1 MRLNLL
7 KIFFIIVTLLYQSTA
22 YSKSTDNNEFNH
34 KYLSNYLSALLS
46 YDKHNNELALEYFNS
61 SKNLLNKHDKFLKK
75 YVFSLVSDGQISK
88 AIKHIQYSK
97 NKNNSSFFEANLL
110 LVLDSFNKKN
120 FAKTSKLL
128 TNLKAFQQYDT
139 YEIIIYETLKSYNKL
154 FLDGI
159 IESPNQNFGKLSLIT
174 TAFQNCYLTSNKT
187 NSHFIN
193 LINSAEGDYSRY
205 LFFYLTKL
213 IENKDYDS
221 AIQIA
226 LTIDPLTGNLLI
238 AQTKKWI
245 DQSNFKKFKK
255 YFSCKQESDILAE
268 FFFLISNLYSSQGE
282 YEKSNFFLNIS
293 NYLNPKF
300 YFNLSLLAEDY
311 FVNSNFDLAK
321 KVLEKFD
328 EKDEIYNWYK
338 IKKKTQIIAKQQNE
352 NQSLKFVEKKF
363 LEFKNPSTRIIFDMA
378 NIYKN
383 YKKYEKAIEYYS
395 IVLSQIDENSEAYA
409 DILYRRGSSYERLG
423 QYQKSDSDLLLS
435 LEIIPKDPYVINYL
449 AYSWLER
456 NYKIKEAIQML
467 ERAYEQKK
475 NDPYIIDS
483 IGWGYH
489 LNGDYAK
496 AEKYLKQA
504 IQLMPND
511 PIVND
516 HYGDILWKLDRKLQ
530 ARYFWESVLNF
541 KTTEDDMK
549 KSILKKLLKGP
560 KET

>member
-22 YSKSTDNNEFNH
+22 YSKATDNNEFNH
-34 KYLSNYLSALLS
+34 KYLSSYLSALLS
-46 YDKHNNELALEYFNS
+46 YDNQNNDLALKYFNS
-61 SKNLLNKHDKFLKK
+61 SKNLLNEHDQFLKK
-75 YVFSLVSDGQISK
+75 YVFSLVADGQISK
-88 AIKHIQYSK
+88 AIKYIQYSK
-97 NKNNSSFFEANLL
+97 NKNNSNFFEVKLL
-110 LVLDSFNKKN
+110 LVLDSLNKKN
-120 FAKTSKLL
+120 FVKTSKLL
-128 TNLKAFQQYDT
+128 TNLKAFQQNDT
-139 YEIIIYETLKSYNKL
+139 YEFIIYETLKSYNKL

-159 IESPNQNFGKLSLIT
+159 IESPNQNFGKISLIT
-174 TAFQNCYLTSNKT
+174 TAFQNCYLNSNKT

-226 LTIDPLTGNLLI
+226 STIDPLTSDLLI

-255 YFSCKQESDILAE
+255 HFSCKQEADILAE

-300 YFNLSLLAEDY
+300 YFNLSLLAENY

-328 EKDEIYNWYK
+328 EEDEIYNWYK
-338 IKKKTQIIAKQQNE
+338 IKKKAQIIAKQKNK
-352 NQSLKFVEKKF
+352 NLSLKFVEKKL

-378 NIYKN
+378 NMYKN

-395 IVLSQIDENSEAYA
+395 IVLSQIEENSEAYA
-409 DILYRRGSSYERLG
+409 DILYRRGGSYERLG

-435 LEIIPKDPYVINYL
+435 LEIIPEDPYVINYL

-456 NYKIKEAIQML
+456 NYKIQEAIQML

-475 NDPYIIDS
+475 SDPYIIDS
-483 IGWGYH
+483 IGWGYY

-541 KTTEDDMK
+541 KTTEDDIK
-549 KSILKKLLKGP
+549 KNILKKLLKGP

>member
-22 YSKSTDNNEFNH
+22 YSKATDNNEFNH
-34 KYLSNYLSALLS
+34 KYLSSYLSALLS
-46 YDKHNNELALEYFNS
+46 YDNQNNDLALKYFNS
-61 SKNLLNKHDKFLKK
+61 SKNLLNEHDQFLKK
-75 YVFSLVSDGQISK
+75 YVFSLVADGQISK
-88 AIKHIQYSK
+88 AIKYIQYSK
-97 NKNNSSFFEANLL
+97 NKNNSNFFEVKLL
-110 LVLDSFNKKN
+110 LVLDSLNKKN
-120 FAKTSKLL
+120 FVKTSKLL
-128 TNLKAFQQYDT
+128 TNLKAFQQNDT
-139 YEIIIYETLKSYNKL
+139 YEFIIYETLKSYNKL

-159 IESPNQNFGKLSLIT
+159 IESPNQNLGKISLIT
-174 TAFQNCYLTSNKT
+174 TAFQNCYLNSNKT

-193 LINSAEGDYSRY
+193 LINSAEGNYSRY

-226 LTIDPLTGNLLI
+226 STIDPLTSDLLI
-238 AQTKKWI
+238 AQSKKWI

-255 YFSCKQESDILAE
+255 HFSCKQEADILAE

-282 YEKSNFFLNIS
+282 YKKSNFFLNIS

-300 YFNLSLLAEDY
+300 YFNLSLLAENY

-328 EKDEIYNWYK
+328 EEDEIYNWYK
-338 IKKKTQIIAKQQNE
+338 IKKKAQIIAKQKNK
-352 NQSLKFVEKKF
+352 NLSLKFVEKKL

-378 NIYKN
+378 NMYKN

-395 IVLSQIDENSEAYA
+395 IVLSQIEENSEAYA
-409 DILYRRGSSYERLG
+409 DILYRRGGSYERLG

-435 LEIIPKDPYVINYL
+435 LEIIPEDPYVINYL

-456 NYKIKEAIQML
+456 DYKIQEAIQML

-475 NDPYIIDS
+475 SDPYIIDS
-483 IGWGYH
+483 IGWGYY

-541 KTTEDDMK
+541 KTTEDDIK
-549 KSILKKLLKGP
+549 KNILKKLLKGP

>member
-22 YSKSTDNNEFNH
+22 YSKATDNNEFNH
-34 KYLSNYLSALLS
+34 KYLSSYLSALLS
-46 YDKHNNELALEYFNS
+46 YDNQNNDLALKYFNS
-61 SKNLLNKHDKFLKK
+61 SKNLLNEHDQFLKK
-75 YVFSLVSDGQISK
+75 YVFSLVADGQISK
-88 AIKHIQYSK
+88 AIKYIQYSK
-97 NKNNSSFFEANLL
+97 NKNNSNFFEVKLL
-110 LVLDSFNKKN
+110 LVLDSLNKKN
-120 FAKTSKLL
+120 FVKTSKLL
-128 TNLKAFQQYDT
+128 TNLKAFQQNDT
-139 YEIIIYETLKSYNKL
+139 YEFIIYETLKSYNKL

-159 IESPNQNFGKLSLIT
+159 IESPNQNLGKISLIT
-174 TAFQNCYLTSNKT
+174 TAFQNCYLNSNKT

-193 LINSAEGDYSRY
+193 LINSAEGNYSRY

-226 LTIDPLTGNLLI
+226 STIDPLTSDLLI

-255 YFSCKQESDILAE
+255 HFSCKQETDILAE

-282 YEKSNFFLNIS
+282 YKKSNFFLNIS

-300 YFNLSLLAEDY
+300 YFNLSLLAENY

-328 EKDEIYNWYK
+328 EEDEIYNWYK
-338 IKKKTQIIAKQQNE
+338 IKKKAQIIAKQKNK
-352 NQSLKFVEKKF
+352 NLSLKFVEKKL

-378 NIYKN
+378 NMYKN

-395 IVLSQIDENSEAYA
+395 IVLSQIEENSEAYA
-409 DILYRRGSSYERLG
+409 DILYRRGGSYERLG

-435 LEIIPKDPYVINYL
+435 LEIIPEDPYVINYL

-456 NYKIKEAIQML
+456 NYKIQEAIQML

-475 NDPYIIDS
+475 SDPYIIDS
-483 IGWGYH
+483 IGWGYY

-541 KTTEDDMK
+541 KTTEDDIK

>member
-22 YSKSTDNNEFNH
+22 SSKTTDNNEFNL
-34 KYLSNYLSALLS
+34 KYLSSYLSALLS
-46 YDKHNNELALEYFNS
+46 YDNQNNDLALKYFNS
-61 SKNLLNKHDKFLKK
+61 SKNLLNEHDQFLKK
-75 YVFSLVSDGQISK
+75 YVFSLVADGQISK
-88 AIKHIQYSK
+88 AIKYIQYSK
-97 NKNNSSFFEANLL
+97 NKNNSNFFEVKLL
-110 LVLDSFNKKN
+110 LVLDSLNKKN
-120 FAKTSKLL
+120 FVKTSKLL
-128 TNLKAFQQYDT
+128 TNLKAFQQNDT
-139 YEIIIYETLKSYNKL
+139 YEFIIYETLKSYNKL

-159 IESPNQNFGKLSLIT
+159 IESPNQNLGKISLIT
-174 TAFQNCYLTSNKT
+174 TAFQNCYLNSNKT

-193 LINSAEGDYSRY
+193 LINSAEGNYSRY

-226 LTIDPLTGNLLI
+226 STIDPLTSDLLI

-255 YFSCKQESDILAE
+255 HFSCKQEADILAE

-300 YFNLSLLAEDY
+300 YFNLSLLAENY

-328 EKDEIYNWYK
+328 EEDEIYNWYK
-338 IKKKTQIIAKQQNE
+338 IKKKAQIIAKQKNK
-352 NQSLKFVEKKF
+352 NLSLKFVEKKL

-378 NIYKN
+378 NMYKN

-395 IVLSQIDENSEAYA
+395 IVLSQIEENSEAYA
-409 DILYRRGSSYERLG
+409 DILYRRGGSYERLG

-435 LEIIPKDPYVINYL
+435 LEIIPEDPYVINYL

-456 NYKIKEAIQML
+456 DYKIQEAIQML

-475 NDPYIIDS
+475 SDPYIIDS
-483 IGWGYH
+483 IGWGYY

-549 KSILKKLLKGP
+549 KNILKKLLKGP

>member
-22 YSKSTDNNEFNH
+22 YSKATDNNEFNH
-34 KYLSNYLSALLS
+34 KYLSSYLSALLS
-46 YDKHNNELALEYFNS
+46 YDNQNNDLALKYFNS
-61 SKNLLNKHDKFLKK
+61 SKDLLNEHDQFLKK
-75 YVFSLVSDGQISK
+75 YVFSLVADGQISK
-88 AIKHIQYSK
+88 AIKYIQYSK
-97 NKNNSSFFEANLL
+97 NKNNSSFFEVNLL
-110 LVLDSFNKKN
+110 LVLDSLNKKN
-120 FAKTSKLL
+120 FVKTSKLL
-128 TNLKAFQQYDT
+128 TNLKAFQQNDT

-174 TAFQNCYLTSNKT
+174 TAFQNCYLNSNKT

-226 LTIDPLTGNLLI
+226 STIDPLTSDLLI

-255 YFSCKQESDILAE
+255 HFSCKQEADILAE

-300 YFNLSLLAEDY
+300 YFNLSLLAENY

-328 EKDEIYNWYK
+328 EEDEIYNWYK
-338 IKKKTQIIAKQQNE
+338 IKKKAQIIAKQKNK
-352 NQSLKFVEKKF
+352 NQSLKFVEKKL

-378 NIYKN
+378 NMYKN

-395 IVLSQIDENSEAYA
+395 IVLSQIEENSEAYA
-409 DILYRRGSSYERLG
+409 DILYRRGGSYERLG

-435 LEIIPKDPYVINYL
+435 LEIIPEDPYVINYL

-456 NYKIKEAIQML
+456 NYKIQEAIQML

-475 NDPYIIDS
+475 SDPYIIDS
-483 IGWGYH
+483 IGWGYY

-549 KSILKKLLKGP
+549 KNILKKLLKGP

>member
-22 YSKSTDNNEFNH
+22 YSKATDNNEFNH
-34 KYLSNYLSALLS
+34 KYLSSYLSALLS
-46 YDKHNNELALEYFNS
+46 YDNQNNDLALKYFNS
-61 SKNLLNKHDKFLKK
+61 SKNLLNEHDQFLKK
-75 YVFSLVSDGQISK
+75 YVFSLVADGQISK
-88 AIKHIQYSK
+88 AIKYIQYSK
-97 NKNNSSFFEANLL
+97 NKNNSNFFEVKLL
-110 LVLDSFNKKN
+110 LVLDSLNKKN
-120 FAKTSKLL
+120 FVKTSKLL
-128 TNLKAFQQYDT
+128 TNLKAFQQNDT
-139 YEIIIYETLKSYNKL
+139 YEFIIYETLKSYNKL

-159 IESPNQNFGKLSLIT
+159 IESPNQNFGKISLIT
-174 TAFQNCYLTSNKT
+174 TAFQNCYLNSNKT

-226 LTIDPLTGNLLI
+226 STIDPLTSDLLI

-255 YFSCKQESDILAE
+255 HFSCKQEADILAE

-300 YFNLSLLAEDY
+300 YFNLSLLAENY

-328 EKDEIYNWYK
+328 EEDEIYNWYK
-338 IKKKTQIIAKQQNE
+338 IKKKAQIIAKQKNK
-352 NQSLKFVEKKF
+352 NLSLKFVEKKL

-378 NIYKN
+378 NMYKN

-395 IVLSQIDENSEAYA
+395 IVLSQIEENSEAYA
-409 DILYRRGSSYERLG
+409 DILYRRGGSYERLG

-435 LEIIPKDPYVINYL
+435 LEIIPEDPYVINYL

-456 NYKIKEAIQML
+456 NYKIQEAIQML

-475 NDPYIIDS
+475 SDPYIIDS
-483 IGWGYH
+483 IGWGYY

-541 KTTEDDMK
+541 KTIEDDMK

>member
-22 YSKSTDNNEFNH
+22 YSKATDNNEFNH
-34 KYLSNYLSALLS
+34 KYLSSYLSALLS
-46 YDKHNNELALEYFNS
+46 YDNQNNDLALKYFNS
-61 SKNLLNKHDKFLKK
+61 SKDLLNEHDQFLKK
-75 YVFSLVSDGQISK
+75 YVFSLVADGQISK

-110 LVLDSFNKKN
+110 LVLDSLNKKN

-193 LINSAEGDYSRY
+193 LINSEEGDYSRY

-226 LTIDPLTGNLLI
+226 STIDPLTSDLLI

-245 DQSNFKKFKK
+245 NQSNFKKFKK

-352 NQSLKFVEKKF
+352 NQSLKFVEKKL

-409 DILYRRGSSYERLG
+409 DILYRRGGSYERLG

-435 LEIIPKDPYVINYL
+435 LEIIPEDPYVINYL

-456 NYKIKEAIQML
+456 NYKIQEAIQML

-483 IGWGYH
+483 IGWGYY

-541 KTTEDDMK
+541 KTAEDDIK
-549 KSILKKLLKGP
+549 KSIFKKLLKGP
-560 KET
+560 KGT

>member
-22 YSKSTDNNEFNH
+22 YSKATDNNEFNH
-34 KYLSNYLSALLS
+34 KYLSSYLSALLS
-46 YDKHNNELALEYFNS
+46 YDNQNNDLALKYFNS
-61 SKNLLNKHDKFLKK
+61 SKDLLNEHDQFLKK
-75 YVFSLVSDGQISK
+75 YVFSLVADGQISK
-88 AIKHIQYSK
+88 AIKYIQYSK
-97 NKNNSSFFEANLL
+97 NKNNSSFFEVNLL
-110 LVLDSFNKKN
+110 LVLDSLKKKN
-120 FAKTSKLL
+120 FVKTSKLL
-128 TNLKAFQQYDT
+128 TNLKAFQQNDT
-139 YEIIIYETLKSYNKL
+139 YEFIIYETLKSYNKL

-174 TAFQNCYLTSNKT
+174 TAFQNCYLNSNKT

-226 LTIDPLTGNLLI
+226 STIDPLTSDLLI

-255 YFSCKQESDILAE
+255 HFSCKQEADILAE

-321 KVLEKFD
+321 KALEKFD
-328 EKDEIYNWYK
+328 EEDEIYNWYK
-338 IKKKTQIIAKQQNE
+338 IKKKAQIIAKQQNE
-352 NQSLKFVEKKF
+352 NQSLKFVEKKL

-409 DILYRRGSSYERLG
+409 DILYRRGGSYERLG

-435 LEIIPKDPYVINYL
+435 LEIIPENPYVINYL

-456 NYKIKEAIQML
+456 NYKIQEAIQML

-483 IGWGYH
+483 IGWGYY

-541 KTTEDDMK
+541 KTTEDDIK
-549 KSILKKLLKGP
+549 KNILKKLLKGP

>member
-22 YSKSTDNNEFNH
+22 YSKATDNYEFNH
-34 KYLSNYLSALLS
+34 KYLSSYLSALLS
-46 YDKHNNELALEYFNS
+46 YDNQNNDLALKYFNS
-61 SKNLLNKHDKFLKK
+61 SKNLLNEHDQFLKK
-75 YVFSLVSDGQISK
+75 YVFSLVADGQISK
-88 AIKHIQYSK
+88 AIKYIQYSK
-97 NKNNSSFFEANLL
+97 NKNNSNFFEVKLL
-110 LVLDSFNKKN
+110 LVLDSLNKKN
-120 FAKTSKLL
+120 FVKTSKLL
-128 TNLKAFQQYDT
+128 TNLKAFQQNDT
-139 YEIIIYETLKSYNKL
+139 YEFIIYETLKSYNKL

-159 IESPNQNFGKLSLIT
+159 IESPNQNFGKISLIT
-174 TAFQNCYLTSNKT
+174 TAFQNCYLNLNKT

-226 LTIDPLTGNLLI
+226 STIDPLTSDLLI

-255 YFSCKQESDILAE
+255 HFSCKQEADILAE

-300 YFNLSLLAEDY
+300 YFNLSLLAENY

-328 EKDEIYNWYK
+328 EEDEIYNWYK
-338 IKKKTQIIAKQQNE
+338 IKKKAQIIAKQKNK
-352 NQSLKFVEKKF
+352 NQSLKFVEKKL

-378 NIYKN
+378 NMYKN

-395 IVLSQIDENSEAYA
+395 IVLSQIEENSEAYA
-409 DILYRRGSSYERLG
+409 DILYRRGGSYERLG

-435 LEIIPKDPYVINYL
+435 LEIIPEDPYVINYL

-456 NYKIKEAIQML
+456 NYKIQEAIQML

-475 NDPYIIDS
+475 SDPYIIDS
-483 IGWGYH
+483 IGWGYY

-549 KSILKKLLKGP
+549 KNILKKLLKGP

>member
-22 YSKSTDNNEFNH
+22 SSKTTDNNEFNL
-34 KYLSNYLSALLS
+34 KYLSSYLSALLS
-46 YDKHNNELALEYFNS
+46 YDNQNNDLALKYFNS
-61 SKNLLNKHDKFLKK
+61 SKNLLNEHDQFLKK
-75 YVFSLVSDGQISK
+75 YVFSLVADGQISK
-88 AIKHIQYSK
+88 AIKYIQYSK
-97 NKNNSSFFEANLL
+97 NKNNSNFFEVKLL
-110 LVLDSFNKKN
+110 LVLDSLNKKN
-120 FAKTSKLL
+120 FVKTSKLL
-128 TNLKAFQQYDT
+128 TNLKAFQQNDT
-139 YEIIIYETLKSYNKL
+139 YEFIIYETLKSYNKL

-159 IESPNQNFGKLSLIT
+159 IESPNQNLGKISLIT
-174 TAFQNCYLTSNKT
+174 TAFQNCYLNSNKT

-226 LTIDPLTGNLLI
+226 STIDPLTSDLLI

-255 YFSCKQESDILAE
+255 HFSCKQETDILAE

-282 YEKSNFFLNIS
+282 YKKSNFFLNIS

-300 YFNLSLLAEDY
+300 YFNLSLLAENY

-328 EKDEIYNWYK
+328 EEDEIYNWYK
-338 IKKKTQIIAKQQNE
+338 IKKKAQIIAKQKNK
-352 NQSLKFVEKKF
+352 NLSLKFVEKKL

-378 NIYKN
+378 NMYKN

-395 IVLSQIDENSEAYA
+395 IVLSQIEENSEAYA
-409 DILYRRGSSYERLG
+409 DILYRRGGSYERLG

-435 LEIIPKDPYVINYL
+435 LEIIPEDPYVINYL

-456 NYKIKEAIQML
+456 NYKIQEAIQML

-475 NDPYIIDS
+475 SDPYIIDS
-483 IGWGYH
+483 IGWGYY

-541 KTTEDDMK
+541 KTTEDDIK

>member
-22 YSKSTDNNEFNH
+22 YSKATDNYEFNH
-34 KYLSNYLSALLS
+34 KYLSSYLSALLS
-46 YDKHNNELALEYFNS
+46 YDNQNNDLALKYFNS
-61 SKNLLNKHDKFLKK
+61 SKNLLNEHDQFLKK
-75 YVFSLVSDGQISK
+75 YVFSLVADGQISK
-88 AIKHIQYSK
+88 AIKYIQYSK
-97 NKNNSSFFEANLL
+97 NKNNSSFFEVKLL
-110 LVLDSFNKKN
+110 LVLDSLNKKN
-120 FAKTSKLL
+120 FVKTSKLL
-128 TNLKAFQQYDT
+128 TNLKAFQQNDT
-139 YEIIIYETLKSYNKL
+139 YEFIIYETLKSYNKL

-159 IESPNQNFGKLSLIT
+159 IESPNQNFGKISLIT
-174 TAFQNCYLTSNKT
+174 TAFQNCYLNSNKT

-226 LTIDPLTGNLLI
+226 STIDPLTSDLLI

-255 YFSCKQESDILAE
+255 HFSCKQETDILAE

-282 YEKSNFFLNIS
+282 YKKSNFFLNIS

-300 YFNLSLLAEDY
+300 YFNLSLLAENY

-328 EKDEIYNWYK
+328 EEDEIYNWYK
-338 IKKKTQIIAKQQNE
+338 IKKKAQIIAKQKNK
-352 NQSLKFVEKKF
+352 NQSLKFVEKKL

-378 NIYKN
+378 NMYKN

-395 IVLSQIDENSEAYA
+395 IVLSQIEENSEAYA
-409 DILYRRGSSYERLG
+409 DILYRRGGSYERLG

-435 LEIIPKDPYVINYL
+435 LEIIPEDPYVINYL

-456 NYKIKEAIQML
+456 NYKIQEAIQML

-475 NDPYIIDS
+475 SDPYIIDS
-483 IGWGYH
+483 IGWGYY

-549 KSILKKLLKGP
+549 KNILKKLLKGP

>member
-22 YSKSTDNNEFNH
+22 YSKATDNNEFNH
-34 KYLSNYLSALLS
+34 KYLSSYLSALLS
-46 YDKHNNELALEYFNS
+46 YDNQNNDLALKYFNS
-61 SKNLLNKHDKFLKK
+61 SKNLLNEHDQFLKK
-75 YVFSLVSDGQISK
+75 YVFSLVADGQISK
-88 AIKHIQYSK
+88 AIKYIQYSK
-97 NKNNSSFFEANLL
+97 NKNNSNFFEVKLL
-110 LVLDSFNKKN
+110 LVLDSLNKKN
-120 FAKTSKLL
+120 FVKTSKLL
-128 TNLKAFQQYDT
+128 TNLKAFQQNDT
-139 YEIIIYETLKSYNKL
+139 YEFIIYETLKSYNKL

-159 IESPNQNFGKLSLIT
+159 IESPNQNLGKISLIT
-174 TAFQNCYLTSNKT
+174 TAFQNCYLNSNKT

-226 LTIDPLTGNLLI
+226 STIDPLTSDLLI

-255 YFSCKQESDILAE
+255 HFSCKQEADILAE

-282 YEKSNFFLNIS
+282 YKKSNFFLNIS

-300 YFNLSLLAEDY
+300 YFNLSLLAENY

-328 EKDEIYNWYK
+328 EEDEIYNWYK
-338 IKKKTQIIAKQQNE
+338 IKKKAQIIAKQKNK
-352 NQSLKFVEKKF
+352 NLSLKFVEKKL

-378 NIYKN
+378 NMYKN

-395 IVLSQIDENSEAYA
+395 IVLSQIEENSEAYA
-409 DILYRRGSSYERLG
+409 DILYRRGGSYERLG

-435 LEIIPKDPYVINYL
+435 LEIIPEDPYVINYL

-456 NYKIKEAIQML
+456 NYKIQEAIQML

-475 NDPYIIDS
+475 SDPYIIDS
-483 IGWGYH
+483 IGWGYY

-541 KTTEDDMK
+541 KTTEDDIK

>member
-22 YSKSTDNNEFNH
+22 YSKATDNYEFNH
-34 KYLSNYLSALLS
+34 KYLSSYLSALLS
-46 YDKHNNELALEYFNS
+46 YDNQNNDLALKYFNS
-61 SKNLLNKHDKFLKK
+61 SKNLLNEHDQFLKK
-75 YVFSLVSDGQISK
+75 YVFSLVADGQISK
-88 AIKHIQYSK
+88 AIKYIQYSK
-97 NKNNSSFFEANLL
+97 NKNNSNFFEVKLL
-110 LVLDSFNKKN
+110 LVLDSLNKKN
-120 FAKTSKLL
+120 FVKTSKLL
-128 TNLKAFQQYDT
+128 TNLKAFQQNDT
-139 YEIIIYETLKSYNKL
+139 YEFIIYETLKSYNKL

-159 IESPNQNFGKLSLIT
+159 IESPNQNLGKISLIT
-174 TAFQNCYLTSNKT
+174 TAFQNCYLNSNKT

-193 LINSAEGDYSRY
+193 LINSAEGNYSRY

-226 LTIDPLTGNLLI
+226 STIDPLTSDLLI

-255 YFSCKQESDILAE
+255 HFSCKQETDILAE

-282 YEKSNFFLNIS
+282 YKKSNFFLNIS

-300 YFNLSLLAEDY
+300 YFNLSLLAENY

-328 EKDEIYNWYK
+328 EEDEIYNWYK
-338 IKKKTQIIAKQQNE
+338 IKKKAQIIAKQKNK
-352 NQSLKFVEKKF
+352 NLSLKFVEKKL

-378 NIYKN
+378 NMYKN

-395 IVLSQIDENSEAYA
+395 IVLSQIEENSEAYA
-409 DILYRRGSSYERLG
+409 DILYRRGGSYERLG

-435 LEIIPKDPYVINYL
+435 LEIIPEDPYVINYL

-456 NYKIKEAIQML
+456 DYKIQEAIQML

-475 NDPYIIDS
+475 SDPYIIDS
-483 IGWGYH
+483 IGWGYY

-541 KTTEDDMK
+541 KTTEDDIK
-549 KSILKKLLKGP
+549 KNILKKLLKGP

>member
-22 YSKSTDNNEFNH
+22 YSKATDNYEFNH
-34 KYLSNYLSALLS
+34 KYLSSYLSALLS
-46 YDKHNNELALEYFNS
+46 YDNQNNDLALKYFNS
-61 SKNLLNKHDKFLKK
+61 SKNLLNEHDQFLKK
-75 YVFSLVSDGQISK
+75 YVFSLVADGQISK
-88 AIKHIQYSK
+88 AIKYIQYSK
-97 NKNNSSFFEANLL
+97 NKNNSSFFEVKLL
-110 LVLDSFNKKN
+110 LVLDSLNKKN
-120 FAKTSKLL
+120 FVKTSKLL
-128 TNLKAFQQYDT
+128 TNLKAFQQNDT
-139 YEIIIYETLKSYNKL
+139 YEFIIYETLKSYNKL

-159 IESPNQNFGKLSLIT
+159 IESPNQNFGKISLIT
-174 TAFQNCYLTSNKT
+174 TAFQNCYLNSNKT

-226 LTIDPLTGNLLI
+226 STIDPLTSDLLI

-255 YFSCKQESDILAE
+255 HFSCKQEADILAE

-300 YFNLSLLAEDY
+300 YFNLSLLAENY

-328 EKDEIYNWYK
+328 EEDEIYNWYK
-338 IKKKTQIIAKQQNE
+338 IKKKAQIIAKQKNK
-352 NQSLKFVEKKF
+352 NLSLKFVEKKL

-378 NIYKN
+378 NMYKN

-395 IVLSQIDENSEAYA
+395 IVLSQIEENSEAYA
-409 DILYRRGSSYERLG
+409 DILYRRGGSYERLG

-435 LEIIPKDPYVINYL
+435 LEIIPEDPYVINYL

-456 NYKIKEAIQML
+456 NYKIQEAIQML

-475 NDPYIIDS
+475 SDPYIIDS
-483 IGWGYH
+483 IGWGYY

-549 KSILKKLLKGP
+549 KNILKKLLKGP

>member
-22 YSKSTDNNEFNH
+22 YSKATDNYEFNH
-34 KYLSNYLSALLS
+34 KYLSSYLSALLS
-46 YDKHNNELALEYFNS
+46 YDNQNNDLALKYFNS
-61 SKNLLNKHDKFLKK
+61 SKNLLNEHDQFLKK
-75 YVFSLVSDGQISK
+75 YVFSLVADGQISK
-88 AIKHIQYSK
+88 AIKYIQYSK
-97 NKNNSSFFEANLL
+97 NKNNSNFFEVKLL
-110 LVLDSFNKKN
+110 LVLDSLNKKN
-120 FAKTSKLL
+120 FVKTSKLL
-128 TNLKAFQQYDT
+128 TNLKAFQQNDT
-139 YEIIIYETLKSYNKL
+139 YEFIIYETLKSYNKL

-159 IESPNQNFGKLSLIT
+159 IESPNQNFGKISLIT
-174 TAFQNCYLTSNKT
+174 TAFQNCYLNSNKT

-193 LINSAEGDYSRY
+193 LINSAEGNYSRY

-226 LTIDPLTGNLLI
+226 STIDPLTSDLLI

-255 YFSCKQESDILAE
+255 HFSCKQEADILAE

-282 YEKSNFFLNIS
+282 YKKSNFFLNIS

-300 YFNLSLLAEDY
+300 YFNLSLLAENY
-311 FVNSNFDLAK
+311 FVDSNFDLAK

-328 EKDEIYNWYK
+328 EEDEIYNWYK
-338 IKKKTQIIAKQQNE
+338 IKKKAQIIAKQKNE
-352 NQSLKFVEKKF
+352 NQSLKFVEKKL

-378 NIYKN
+378 NMYKN

-395 IVLSQIDENSEAYA
+395 IVLSQIEENSEAYA
-409 DILYRRGSSYERLG
+409 DILYRRGGSYERLG

-435 LEIIPKDPYVINYL
+435 LEIIPEDPYVINYL

-456 NYKIKEAIQML
+456 NYKIQEAIQML

-475 NDPYIIDS
+475 SDPYIIDS
-483 IGWGYH
+483 IGWGYY

-549 KSILKKLLKGP
+549 KNILKKLLKGP

>member
-22 YSKSTDNNEFNH
+22 YSKATDNNEFNH
-34 KYLSNYLSALLS
+34 KYLSSYLSALLS
-46 YDKHNNELALEYFNS
+46 YDNQNNDLALKYFNS
-61 SKNLLNKHDKFLKK
+61 SKDLLNEHDQFLKK
-75 YVFSLVSDGQISK
+75 YVFSLVADGQISQ
-88 AIKHIQYSK
+88 AIKYIQYSK
-97 NKNNSSFFEANLL
+97 NINNSSFFEVNLL
-110 LVLDSFNKKN
+110 LVLDSLNKKN
-120 FAKTSKLL
+120 FVKTSKLL
-128 TNLKAFQQYDT
+128 TNLKAFQQNDT

-174 TAFQNCYLTSNKT
+174 TAFQNCYLNSNKT

-226 LTIDPLTGNLLI
+226 STIDPLTSDLLI

-255 YFSCKQESDILAE
+255 HFSCKQEADILAE

-282 YEKSNFFLNIS
+282 YEKSIFFLNIS

-300 YFNLSLLAEDY
+300 YFNLTLLAENY

-328 EKDEIYNWYK
+328 EEDEIYNWYK
-338 IKKKTQIIAKQQNE
+338 IKKKAQIIAKQQNE
-352 NQSLKFVEKKF
+352 NQSLKFVEKKL

-395 IVLSQIDENSEAYA
+395 IVLSQIDENSDAYA
-409 DILYRRGSSYERLG
+409 DTLYRRGGSYERLG

-435 LEIIPKDPYVINYL
+435 LEIIPENPYVINYL

-456 NYKIKEAIQML
+456 NYKIQEAIQML

-483 IGWGYH
+483 IGWGYY

-549 KSILKKLLKGP
+549 KSILNKLLKGT

>member
-22 YSKSTDNNEFNH
+22 SSKTTDNNEFNL
-34 KYLSNYLSALLS
+34 KYLSSYLSALLS
-46 YDKHNNELALEYFNS
+46 YDNQNNDLALKYFNS
-61 SKNLLNKHDKFLKK
+61 SKNLLNEHDQFLKK
-75 YVFSLVSDGQISK
+75 YVFSLVADGQISK
-88 AIKHIQYSK
+88 AIKYIQYSK
-97 NKNNSSFFEANLL
+97 NKNNSNFFEVKLL
-110 LVLDSFNKKN
+110 LVLDSLNKKN
-120 FAKTSKLL
+120 FVKTSKLL
-128 TNLKAFQQYDT
+128 TNLKAFQQNDT
-139 YEIIIYETLKSYNKL
+139 YEFIIYETLKSYNKL

-159 IESPNQNFGKLSLIT
+159 IESPNQNLGKISLIT
-174 TAFQNCYLTSNKT
+174 TAFQNCYLNSNKT

-226 LTIDPLTGNLLI
+226 STIDPLTSDLLI

-255 YFSCKQESDILAE
+255 HFSCKQEADILAE

-282 YEKSNFFLNIS
+282 YKKSNFFLNIS

-300 YFNLSLLAEDY
+300 YFNLSLLAENY

-328 EKDEIYNWYK
+328 EEDEIYNWYK
-338 IKKKTQIIAKQQNE
+338 IKKKAQIIAKQKNK
-352 NQSLKFVEKKF
+352 NLSLKFVEKKL

-378 NIYKN
+378 NMYKN

-395 IVLSQIDENSEAYA
+395 IVLSQIEENSEAYA
-409 DILYRRGSSYERLG
+409 DILYRRGGSYERLG

-435 LEIIPKDPYVINYL
+435 LEIIPEDPYVINYL

-456 NYKIKEAIQML
+456 NYKIQEAIQML

-475 NDPYIIDS
+475 SDPYIIDS
-483 IGWGYH
+483 IGWGYY

-549 KSILKKLLKGP
+549 KNILKKLLKGP

>member
-22 YSKSTDNNEFNH
+22 YSKATDNNEFNH
-34 KYLSNYLSALLS
+34 KYLSSYLSALLS
-46 YDKHNNELALEYFNS
+46 YDNQNNDLALKYFNS
-61 SKNLLNKHDKFLKK
+61 SKNLLNEHDQFLKK
-75 YVFSLVSDGQISK
+75 YVFSLVADGQISK
-88 AIKHIQYSK
+88 AIKYIQYSK
-97 NKNNSSFFEANLL
+97 NKNNSNFFEVKLL
-110 LVLDSFNKKN
+110 LVLDSLNKKN
-120 FAKTSKLL
+120 FVKTSKLL
-128 TNLKAFQQYDT
+128 TNLKAFQQNDT
-139 YEIIIYETLKSYNKL
+139 YEFIIYETLKSYNKL

-159 IESPNQNFGKLSLIT
+159 IESPNQNFGKISLIT
-174 TAFQNCYLTSNKT
+174 TAFQNCYLNSNKT

-193 LINSAEGDYSRY
+193 LINSAEGNYSRY

-226 LTIDPLTGNLLI
+226 STIDPLTSDLLI

-255 YFSCKQESDILAE
+255 HFSCKQEADILAE

-300 YFNLSLLAEDY
+300 YFNLSLLAENY

-328 EKDEIYNWYK
+328 EEDEIYNWYK
-338 IKKKTQIIAKQQNE
+338 IKKKAQIIAKQKNK
-352 NQSLKFVEKKF
+352 NQSLKFVEKKL

-378 NIYKN
+378 NMYKN

-395 IVLSQIDENSEAYA
+395 IVLSQIEENSEAYA
-409 DILYRRGSSYERLG
+409 DILYRRGGSYERLG

-435 LEIIPKDPYVINYL
+435 LEIIPEDPYVINYL

-456 NYKIKEAIQML
+456 NYKIQEAIQML

-475 NDPYIIDS
+475 SDPYIIDS
-483 IGWGYH
+483 IGWGYY

>member
-22 YSKSTDNNEFNH
+22 YSKATDNYEFNH
-34 KYLSNYLSALLS
+34 KYLSSYLSALLS
-46 YDKHNNELALEYFNS
+46 YDNQNNDLALKYFNS
-61 SKNLLNKHDKFLKK
+61 SKNLLNEHDQFLKK
-75 YVFSLVSDGQISK
+75 YVFSLVADGQISK
-88 AIKHIQYSK
+88 AIKYIQYSK
-97 NKNNSSFFEANLL
+97 NKNNSNFFEVKLL
-110 LVLDSFNKKN
+110 LVLDSLNKKN
-120 FAKTSKLL
+120 FVKTSKLL
-128 TNLKAFQQYDT
+128 TNLKAFQQNDT
-139 YEIIIYETLKSYNKL
+139 YEFIIYETLKSYNKL

-159 IESPNQNFGKLSLIT
+159 IESPNQNFGKISLIT
-174 TAFQNCYLTSNKT
+174 TAFQNCYLNSNKT

-226 LTIDPLTGNLLI
+226 STIDPLTSDLLI

-255 YFSCKQESDILAE
+255 HFSCKQEADILAE

-282 YEKSNFFLNIS
+282 YEKSIFFLNIS

-300 YFNLSLLAEDY
+300 YFNLSLLAENY

-328 EKDEIYNWYK
+328 EEDEIYNWYK
-338 IKKKTQIIAKQQNE
+338 IKKKAQIIAKQKNK
-352 NQSLKFVEKKF
+352 NQSLKFVEKKL

-378 NIYKN
+378 NMYKN

-395 IVLSQIDENSEAYA
+395 IVLSQIEENSEAYA
-409 DILYRRGSSYERLG
+409 DILYRRGGSYERLG

-435 LEIIPKDPYVINYL
+435 LEIIPENPYVINYL

-456 NYKIKEAIQML
+456 NYKIQEAIQML

-475 NDPYIIDS
+475 SDPYIIDS
-483 IGWGYH
+483 IGWGYY

-549 KSILKKLLKGP
+549 KNILKKLLKGP

>member
-22 YSKSTDNNEFNH
+22 SSKTTDNNEFNL
-34 KYLSNYLSALLS
+34 KYLSSYLSALLS
-46 YDKHNNELALEYFNS
+46 YDNQNNDLALKYFNS
-61 SKNLLNKHDKFLKK
+61 SKNLLNEHDQFLKK
-75 YVFSLVSDGQISK
+75 YVFSLVADGQISK
-88 AIKHIQYSK
+88 AIKYIQYSK
-97 NKNNSSFFEANLL
+97 NKNNSNFFEVKLL
-110 LVLDSFNKKN
+110 LVLDSLNKKN
-120 FAKTSKLL
+120 FVKTSKLL
-128 TNLKAFQQYDT
+128 TNLKAFQQNDT
-139 YEIIIYETLKSYNKL
+139 YEFIIYETLKSYNKL

-159 IESPNQNFGKLSLIT
+159 IESPNQNLGKISLIT
-174 TAFQNCYLTSNKT
+174 TAFQNCYLNSNKT

-193 LINSAEGDYSRY
+193 LINSAEGNYSRY

-226 LTIDPLTGNLLI
+226 STIDPLTSDLLI

-255 YFSCKQESDILAE
+255 HFSCKQEADILAE

-282 YEKSNFFLNIS
+282 YKKSNFFLNIS

-300 YFNLSLLAEDY
+300 YFNLSLLAENY

-328 EKDEIYNWYK
+328 EEDEIYNWYK
-338 IKKKTQIIAKQQNE
+338 IKKKAQRIAKQKNK
-352 NQSLKFVEKKF
+352 NLSLKFVEKKL

-378 NIYKN
+378 NMYKN

-395 IVLSQIDENSEAYA
+395 IVLSQIEENSEAYA
-409 DILYRRGSSYERLG
+409 DILYRRGGSYERLG

-435 LEIIPKDPYVINYL
+435 LEIIPEDPYVINYL

-456 NYKIKEAIQML
+456 DYKIQEAIQML

-475 NDPYIIDS
+475 SDPYIIDS
-483 IGWGYH
+483 IGWGYY

-549 KSILKKLLKGP
+549 KNILKKLLKGP

>member
-22 YSKSTDNNEFNH
+22 YSKATDNYEFNH
-34 KYLSNYLSALLS
+34 KYLSSYLSALLS
-46 YDKHNNELALEYFNS
+46 YDNQNNDLALKYFNS
-61 SKNLLNKHDKFLKK
+61 SKNLLNEHDQFLKK
-75 YVFSLVSDGQISK
+75 YVFSLVADGQISK
-88 AIKHIQYSK
+88 AIKYIQYSK
-97 NKNNSSFFEANLL
+97 NKNNSSFFEVNLL
-110 LVLDSFNKKN
+110 LVLDSLNKKN
-120 FAKTSKLL
+120 FVKTSKLL
-128 TNLKAFQQYDT
+128 TNLKAFQQNDT
-139 YEIIIYETLKSYNKL
+139 YEFIIYETLKSYNKL

-159 IESPNQNFGKLSLIT
+159 IESPNQNFGKISLIT
-174 TAFQNCYLTSNKT
+174 TAFQNCYLNSNKT

-226 LTIDPLTGNLLI
+226 STIDPLTSDLLI

-255 YFSCKQESDILAE
+255 HFSCKQEADILAE

-300 YFNLSLLAEDY
+300 YFNLSLLAENY

-328 EKDEIYNWYK
+328 EEDEIYNWYK
-338 IKKKTQIIAKQQNE
+338 IKKKAQIIAKQKNK
-352 NQSLKFVEKKF
+352 NQSLKFVEKKL

-378 NIYKN
+378 NMYKN

-395 IVLSQIDENSEAYA
+395 IVLSQIEENSEAYA
-409 DILYRRGSSYERLG
+409 DILYRRGGSYERLG

-435 LEIIPKDPYVINYL
+435 LEIIPEDPYVINYL

-456 NYKIKEAIQML
+456 NYKIQEAIQML

-475 NDPYIIDS
+475 SDPYIIDS
-483 IGWGYH
+483 IGWGYY

-549 KSILKKLLKGP
+549 KNILKKLLKGP
-560 KET
+560 KEI

>member
-7 KIFFIIVTLLYQSTA
+7 KIFFIIVTLLYQSIA
-22 YSKSTDNNEFNH
+22 YSKATDHNEFNH

-46 YDKHNNELALEYFNS
+46 YDQHNNDLALEYFNS
-61 SKNLLNKHDKFLKK
+61 SKNLLNEHDKFLKK
-75 YVFSLVSDGQISK
+75 YVFSLVADGQISK

-110 LVLDSFNKKN
+110 LVLDSLNKKN
-120 FAKTSKLL
+120 FVKTSKLL
-128 TNLKAFQQYDT
+128 TNLKAFQQNGT
-139 YEIIIYETLKSYNKL
+139 YEFIIYETLKSYNKL
-154 FLDGI
+154 FLYGI

-174 TAFQNCYLTSNKT
+174 TAFQNCYLNSNGI

-226 LTIDPLTGNLLI
+226 STIDPLTSDLLI

-245 DQSNFKKFKK
+245 EQSNFKKFKK
-255 YFSCKQESDILAE
+255 HFSCKRESDILAE

-311 FVNSNFDLAK
+311 FVNSNFDLVK

-328 EKDEIYNWYK
+328 EEDEIYNWFK
-338 IKKKTQIIAKQQNE
+338 IKKKTQIIAKEQNK
-352 NQSLKFVEKKF
+352 NQSLKFVEKKL
-363 LEFKNPSTRIIFDMA
+363 LEFKNPSTKIIFDMA

-383 YKKYEKAIEYYS
+383 YKKYEKAIEHYS
-395 IVLSQIDENSEAYA
+395 IVLSQIDENSDAYA
-409 DILYRRGSSYERLG
+409 DILYRRGGSYERLG

-435 LEIIPKDPYVINYL
+435 LEIIPEDPYVINYL

-456 NYKIKEAIQML
+456 NYKIQEAIQML

-475 NDPYIIDS
+475 SDPYIIDS
-483 IGWGYH
+483 IGWGYY

-530 ARYFWESVLNF
+530 ARYYWESVLNF

>member
-22 YSKSTDNNEFNH
+22 YSKATDNYEFNH
-34 KYLSNYLSALLS
+34 KYLSSYLSALLS
-46 YDKHNNELALEYFNS
+46 YDNQNNDLALKYFNS
-61 SKNLLNKHDKFLKK
+61 SKNLLNEHDQFLKK
-75 YVFSLVSDGQISK
+75 YVFSLVADGQISK
-88 AIKHIQYSK
+88 AIKYIQYSK
-97 NKNNSSFFEANLL
+97 NKNNSNFFEVKLL
-110 LVLDSFNKKN
+110 LVLDSLNKKN
-120 FAKTSKLL
+120 FVKTSKLL
-128 TNLKAFQQYDT
+128 TNLKAFQQNDT
-139 YEIIIYETLKSYNKL
+139 YEFIIYETLKSYNKL

-159 IESPNQNFGKLSLIT
+159 IESPNQNFGKISLIT
-174 TAFQNCYLTSNKT
+174 TAFQNCYLNSNKT

-226 LTIDPLTGNLLI
+226 STIDPLTSDLLI

-255 YFSCKQESDILAE
+255 HFSCKQEADILAE

-282 YEKSNFFLNIS
+282 YKKSNFFLNIS

-300 YFNLSLLAEDY
+300 YFNLSLLAENY

-328 EKDEIYNWYK
+328 EEDEIYNWYK
-338 IKKKTQIIAKQQNE
+338 IKKKAQIIAKQKNK
-352 NQSLKFVEKKF
+352 NLSLKFVEKKL

-378 NIYKN
+378 NMYKN

-395 IVLSQIDENSEAYA
+395 IVLSQIEENSEAYA
-409 DILYRRGSSYERLG
+409 DILYRRGGSYERLG

-435 LEIIPKDPYVINYL
+435 LEIIPEDPYVINYL

-456 NYKIKEAIQML
+456 NYKIQEAIQML

-475 NDPYIIDS
+475 SDPYIIDS
-483 IGWGYH
+483 IGWGYY

-549 KSILKKLLKGP
+549 KNILKKLLKGP

>member
-22 YSKSTDNNEFNH
+22 YSKATDNYEFNH
-34 KYLSNYLSALLS
+34 KYLSSYLSALLS
-46 YDKHNNELALEYFNS
+46 YDNQNNDLALKYFNS
-61 SKNLLNKHDKFLKK
+61 SKNLLNEHDQFLKK
-75 YVFSLVSDGQISK
+75 YVFSLVADGQISK
-88 AIKHIQYSK
+88 AIKYIQYSK
-97 NKNNSSFFEANLL
+97 NKNNSNFFEVKLL
-110 LVLDSFNKKN
+110 LVLDSLNKKN
-120 FAKTSKLL
+120 FVKTSKLL
-128 TNLKAFQQYDT
+128 TNLKAFQQNDT
-139 YEIIIYETLKSYNKL
+139 YEFIIYETLKSYNKL

-159 IESPNQNFGKLSLIT
+159 IESPNQNFGKISLIT
-174 TAFQNCYLTSNKT
+174 TAFQNCYLNSNKT

-226 LTIDPLTGNLLI
+226 STIDPLTSDLLI

-255 YFSCKQESDILAE
+255 HFSCKQEADILAE

-300 YFNLSLLAEDY
+300 YFNLSLLAENY

-328 EKDEIYNWYK
+328 EEDEIYNWYK
-338 IKKKTQIIAKQQNE
+338 IKKKAQIIAKQKNK
-352 NQSLKFVEKKF
+352 NQSLKFVEKKL

-378 NIYKN
+378 NMYKN

-395 IVLSQIDENSEAYA
+395 IVLSQIEENSEAYA
-409 DILYRRGSSYERLG
+409 DILYRRGGSYERLG

-435 LEIIPKDPYVINYL
+435 LEIIPEDPYVINYL

-456 NYKIKEAIQML
+456 NYKIEEAIQML

-475 NDPYIIDS
+475 SDPYIIDS
-483 IGWGYH
+483 IGWGYY

-549 KSILKKLLKGP
+549 KNILKKLLKGP
-560 KET
+560 KKT

>member
-7 KIFFIIVTLLYQSTA
+7 KIFFIIVALLYQSTA
-22 YSKSTDNNEFNH
+22 YSKATDNNEFNH
-34 KYLSNYLSALLS
+34 KYLSSYLSALLS
-46 YDKHNNELALEYFNS
+46 YDNQNNNLAVKYFNS
-61 SKNLLNKHDKFLKK
+61 SKDLSNEHDQFLKK
-75 YVFSLVSDGQISK
+75 YVFSLVADGQISK
-88 AIKHIQYSK
+88 AIKHIRYSK

-110 LVLDSFNKKN
+110 LVLDSLNKKN
-120 FAKTSKLL
+120 FVKTSKLL
-128 TNLKAFQQYDT
+128 TNLKAFQQNDT

-174 TAFQNCYLTSNKT
+174 TAFQNCYLNSNKT

-226 LTIDPLTGNLLI
+226 STIDPLTSDLLI

-255 YFSCKQESDILAE
+255 HFSCKQEADILAE

-328 EKDEIYNWYK
+328 EEDEIYNWYK
-338 IKKKTQIIAKQQNE
+338 IKKKAQIIAKQQNE
-352 NQSLKFVEKKF
+352 NQSLKFVEKKL

-395 IVLSQIDENSEAYA
+395 IVLSHID
-409 DILYRRGSSYERLG
+409 
-423 QYQKSDSDLLLS
+423 
-435 LEIIPKDPYVINYL
+435 
-449 AYSWLER
+449 
-456 NYKIKEAIQML
+456 
-467 ERAYEQKK
+467 
-475 NDPYIIDS
+475 
-483 IGWGYH
+483 
-489 LNGDYAK
+489 
-496 AEKYLKQA
+496 
-504 IQLMPND
+504 
-511 PIVND
+511 
-516 HYGDILWKLDRKLQ
+516 
-530 ARYFWESVLNF
+530 
-541 KTTEDDMK
+541 
-549 KSILKKLLKGP
+549 
-560 KET
+560 

>member
-22 YSKSTDNNEFNH
+22 SSKTTDNNEFNL
-34 KYLSNYLSALLS
+34 KYLSSYLSALLS
-46 YDKHNNELALEYFNS
+46 YDNQNNDLALKYFNS
-61 SKNLLNKHDKFLKK
+61 SKNLLNEHDQFLKK
-75 YVFSLVSDGQISK
+75 YVFSLVADGQISK
-88 AIKHIQYSK
+88 AIKYIQYSK
-97 NKNNSSFFEANLL
+97 NKNNSNFFEVKLL
-110 LVLDSFNKKN
+110 LVLDSLNKKN
-120 FAKTSKLL
+120 FVKTSKLL
-128 TNLKAFQQYDT
+128 TNLKAFQQNDT
-139 YEIIIYETLKSYNKL
+139 YEFIIYETLKSYNKL

-159 IESPNQNFGKLSLIT
+159 IESPNQNFGKISLIT
-174 TAFQNCYLTSNKT
+174 TAFQNCYLNSNKT

-226 LTIDPLTGNLLI
+226 STIDPLTSDLLI

-255 YFSCKQESDILAE
+255 HFSCKQEADILAE

-300 YFNLSLLAEDY
+300 YFNLSLLAENY

-328 EKDEIYNWYK
+328 EEDEIYNWYK
-338 IKKKTQIIAKQQNE
+338 IKKKAQIIAKQKNK
-352 NQSLKFVEKKF
+352 NQSLKFVEKKL

-378 NIYKN
+378 NMYKN

-395 IVLSQIDENSEAYA
+395 IVLSQIEENSEAYA
-409 DILYRRGSSYERLG
+409 DILYRRGGSYERLG

-435 LEIIPKDPYVINYL
+435 LEIIPEDPYVINYL

-456 NYKIKEAIQML
+456 NYKIQEAIQML

-475 NDPYIIDS
+475 SDPYIIDS
-483 IGWGYH
+483 IGWGYY

-530 ARYFWESVLNF
+530 ARYFWESILNF

>member
-22 YSKSTDNNEFNH
+22 YSKATDNYEFNH
-34 KYLSNYLSALLS
+34 KYLSSYLSALLS
-46 YDKHNNELALEYFNS
+46 YDNQNNDLALKYFNS
-61 SKNLLNKHDKFLKK
+61 SKNLLNEHDQFLKK
-75 YVFSLVSDGQISK
+75 YVFSLVADGQISK
-88 AIKHIQYSK
+88 AIKYIQYSK
-97 NKNNSSFFEANLL
+97 NKNNSNFFEVKLL
-110 LVLDSFNKKN
+110 LVLDSLNKKN
-120 FAKTSKLL
+120 FVKTSKLL
-128 TNLKAFQQYDT
+128 TNLKAFQQNDT
-139 YEIIIYETLKSYNKL
+139 YEFIIYETLKSYNKL

-159 IESPNQNFGKLSLIT
+159 IESPNQNFGKISLIT
-174 TAFQNCYLTSNKT
+174 TAFQNCYLNSNKT

-226 LTIDPLTGNLLI
+226 STIDPLTSDLLI

-255 YFSCKQESDILAE
+255 HFSCKREADILAE

-282 YEKSNFFLNIS
+282 YKKSNFFLNIS

-300 YFNLSLLAEDY
+300 YFNLSLLAENY

-328 EKDEIYNWYK
+328 EEDEIYNWYK
-338 IKKKTQIIAKQQNE
+338 IKKKAQIIDKQKNK
-352 NQSLKFVEKKF
+352 NLSLKFVEKKL

-378 NIYKN
+378 NMYKN

-395 IVLSQIDENSEAYA
+395 IVLSQIEENSEAYA
-409 DILYRRGSSYERLG
+409 DILYRRGGSYERLG

-435 LEIIPKDPYVINYL
+435 LEIIPEDPYVINYL

-456 NYKIKEAIQML
+456 NYKIQEAIQML

-475 NDPYIIDS
+475 SDPYIIDS
-483 IGWGYH
+483 IGWGYY

-530 ARYFWESVLNF
+530 ARYFWESILNF

>member
-22 YSKSTDNNEFNH
+22 SSKTTDNNEFNL
-34 KYLSNYLSALLS
+34 KYLSSYLSALLS
-46 YDKHNNELALEYFNS
+46 YDNQNNDLALKYFNS
-61 SKNLLNKHDKFLKK
+61 SKNLLNEHDQFLKK
-75 YVFSLVSDGQISK
+75 YVFSLVADGQISK
-88 AIKHIQYSK
+88 AIKYIQYSK
-97 NKNNSSFFEANLL
+97 NKNNSNFFELKLL
-110 LVLDSFNKKN
+110 LVLDSLNKKN
-120 FAKTSKLL
+120 FVKTSKLL
-128 TNLKAFQQYDT
+128 TNLKAFQQNDT
-139 YEIIIYETLKSYNKL
+139 YEFIIYETLKSYNKL

-159 IESPNQNFGKLSLIT
+159 IESPNQNLGKISLIT
-174 TAFQNCYLTSNKT
+174 TAFQNCYLNSNKT

-226 LTIDPLTGNLLI
+226 STIDPLTSDLLI

-255 YFSCKQESDILAE
+255 HFSCKQEADILAE

-300 YFNLSLLAEDY
+300 YFNLSLLAENY

-328 EKDEIYNWYK
+328 EEDEIYNWYK
-338 IKKKTQIIAKQQNE
+338 IKKKAQIIAKQKNK
-352 NQSLKFVEKKF
+352 NLSLKFVEKKL

-378 NIYKN
+378 NMYKN

-395 IVLSQIDENSEAYA
+395 IVLSQIEENSEAYA
-409 DILYRRGSSYERLG
+409 DILYRRGGSYERLG

-435 LEIIPKDPYVINYL
+435 LEIIPEDPYVINYL

-456 NYKIKEAIQML
+456 DYKIQEAIQML

-475 NDPYIIDS
+475 SDPYIIDS
-483 IGWGYH
+483 IGWGYY

-541 KTTEDDMK
+541 KTTEDDIK
-549 KSILKKLLKGP
+549 KNILKKLLKGP

>member
-22 YSKSTDNNEFNH
+22 SSKTTDNNEFNH
-34 KYLSNYLSALLS
+34 KYLSSYLSALLS
-46 YDKHNNELALEYFNS
+46 YDNQNNDLALKYFNS
-61 SKNLLNKHDKFLKK
+61 SKNLLNEHDQFLKK
-75 YVFSLVSDGQISK
+75 YVFSLVADGQISK
-88 AIKHIQYSK
+88 AIKYIQYSK
-97 NKNNSSFFEANLL
+97 NKNNSNFFEVKLL
-110 LVLDSFNKKN
+110 LVLDSLNKKN
-120 FAKTSKLL
+120 FVKTSKLL
-128 TNLKAFQQYDT
+128 TNLKAFQQNDT
-139 YEIIIYETLKSYNKL
+139 YEFIIYETLKSYNKL

-159 IESPNQNFGKLSLIT
+159 IESPNQNLGKISLIT
-174 TAFQNCYLTSNKT
+174 TAFQNCYLNSNKT

-193 LINSAEGDYSRY
+193 LINSAEGNYSRY

-226 LTIDPLTGNLLI
+226 STIDPLTSDLLI

-255 YFSCKQESDILAE
+255 HFSCKQETDILAE

-282 YEKSNFFLNIS
+282 YKKSNFFLNIS

-300 YFNLSLLAEDY
+300 YFNLSLLAENY

-328 EKDEIYNWYK
+328 EEDEIYNWYK
-338 IKKKTQIIAKQQNE
+338 IKKKAQIIAKQKNK
-352 NQSLKFVEKKF
+352 NLSLKFVEKKL

-378 NIYKN
+378 NMYKN

-395 IVLSQIDENSEAYA
+395 IVLSQIEENSEAYA
-409 DILYRRGSSYERLG
+409 DILYRRGGSYERLG

-435 LEIIPKDPYVINYL
+435 LEIIPEDPYVINYL

-456 NYKIKEAIQML
+456 DYKIQEAIQML

-475 NDPYIIDS
+475 SDPYIIDS
-483 IGWGYH
+483 IGWGYY

>member
-22 YSKSTDNNEFNH
+22 YSKATDNYEFNH
-34 KYLSNYLSALLS
+34 KYLSSYLSALLS
-46 YDKHNNELALEYFNS
+46 YDNQNNDLALKYFNS
-61 SKNLLNKHDKFLKK
+61 SKNLLNEHDQFLKK
-75 YVFSLVSDGQISK
+75 YVFSLVADGQISK
-88 AIKHIQYSK
+88 AIKYIQYSK
-97 NKNNSSFFEANLL
+97 NKNNSNFFEVKLL
-110 LVLDSFNKKN
+110 LVLDSLNKKN
-120 FAKTSKLL
+120 FVKTSKLL
-128 TNLKAFQQYDT
+128 TNLKAFQQNDT
-139 YEIIIYETLKSYNKL
+139 YEFIIYETLKSYNKL

-159 IESPNQNFGKLSLIT
+159 IESPNQNFGKISLIT
-174 TAFQNCYLTSNKT
+174 TAFQNCYLNSNKT

-193 LINSAEGDYSRY
+193 LINSAEGNYSRY

-226 LTIDPLTGNLLI
+226 STIDPLTSDLLI

-255 YFSCKQESDILAE
+255 HFSCKQEADILAE

-300 YFNLSLLAEDY
+300 YFNLSLLAENY

-328 EKDEIYNWYK
+328 EEDEIYNWYK
-338 IKKKTQIIAKQQNE
+338 IKKKAQIIAKQKNK
-352 NQSLKFVEKKF
+352 NQSLKFVEKKL

-378 NIYKN
+378 NMYKN

-395 IVLSQIDENSEAYA
+395 IVLSQIEENSEAYA
-409 DILYRRGSSYERLG
+409 DILYRRGGSYERLG

-435 LEIIPKDPYVINYL
+435 LEIIPEDPYVINYL

-456 NYKIKEAIQML
+456 NYKIQEAIQML

-475 NDPYIIDS
+475 SDPYIIDS
-483 IGWGYH
+483 IGWGYY

>member
-22 YSKSTDNNEFNH
+22 SSKTTDNNEFNH
-34 KYLSNYLSALLS
+34 KYLSSYLSALLS
-46 YDKHNNELALEYFNS
+46 YDNQNNDLALKYFNS
-61 SKNLLNKHDKFLKK
+61 SKNLLNEHDQFLKK
-75 YVFSLVSDGQISK
+75 YVFSLVADGQISK
-88 AIKHIQYSK
+88 AIKYIQYSK
-97 NKNNSSFFEANLL
+97 NKNNSNFFEAKLL
-110 LVLDSFNKKN
+110 LVLDSLNKKN
-120 FAKTSKLL
+120 FVKTSKLL
-128 TNLKAFQQYDT
+128 TNLKAFQQNDT
-139 YEIIIYETLKSYNKL
+139 YEFIIYETLKSYNKL

-159 IESPNQNFGKLSLIT
+159 IESPNQNFGKISLIT
-174 TAFQNCYLTSNKT
+174 TAFQNCYLNLNKT

-226 LTIDPLTGNLLI
+226 STIDPLTSDLLI

-255 YFSCKQESDILAE
+255 HFSCKQEADILAE

-282 YEKSNFFLNIS
+282 YKKSNFFLNIS

-300 YFNLSLLAEDY
+300 YFNLSLLAENY

-328 EKDEIYNWYK
+328 EEDEIYNWYK
-338 IKKKTQIIAKQQNE
+338 IKKKAQIIAKQKNE
-352 NQSLKFVEKKF
+352 NQSLKFVEKKL

-378 NIYKN
+378 NMYKN

-395 IVLSQIDENSEAYA
+395 IVLSQIEENSEAYA
-409 DILYRRGSSYERLG
+409 DILYRRGGSYERLG

-435 LEIIPKDPYVINYL
+435 LEIIPEDPYVINYL

-456 NYKIKEAIQML
+456 NYKIQEAIQML

-475 NDPYIIDS
+475 SDPYIIDS
-483 IGWGYH
+483 IGWGYY

-549 KSILKKLLKGP
+549 KNILKKLLKGP

>member
-22 YSKSTDNNEFNH
+22 YSKATDNNEFNH
-34 KYLSNYLSALLS
+34 KYLSSYLSALLS
-46 YDKHNNELALEYFNS
+46 YDNQNNDLALKYFNS
-61 SKNLLNKHDKFLKK
+61 SKNLLNEHDQFLKK
-75 YVFSLVSDGQISK
+75 YVFSLVADGQISK
-88 AIKHIQYSK
+88 AIKYIQYSK
-97 NKNNSSFFEANLL
+97 NKNNSSFFEVNLL
-110 LVLDSFNKKN
+110 LVLDSLKKKN
-120 FAKTSKLL
+120 FVKTSKLL
-128 TNLKAFQQYDT
+128 TNLKAFQQNET
-139 YEIIIYETLKSYNKL
+139 YEFIIYETLKSYNKL

-174 TAFQNCYLTSNKT
+174 TAFQNCYLNSNKT

-226 LTIDPLTGNLLI
+226 STIDPLTSDLLI

-255 YFSCKQESDILAE
+255 HFSCKQEADILAE

-321 KVLEKFD
+321 KALEKFD
-328 EKDEIYNWYK
+328 EEDEIYNWYK
-338 IKKKTQIIAKQQNE
+338 IKKKAQIIAKQQNE
-352 NQSLKFVEKKF
+352 NQSLKFVEKKL

-395 IVLSQIDENSEAYA
+395 IVLSQIEENSEAYA
-409 DILYRRGSSYERLG
+409 DILYRRGGSYERLG

-435 LEIIPKDPYVINYL
+435 LEIIPENPYVINYL

-456 NYKIKEAIQML
+456 NYKIQEAIQML

-483 IGWGYH
+483 IGWGYY

-549 KSILKKLLKGP
+549 KNILKKLLKGP

>member
-22 YSKSTDNNEFNH
+22 YSKATDNNEFNH
-34 KYLSNYLSALLS
+34 KYLSSYLSALLS
-46 YDKHNNELALEYFNS
+46 YDNQNNDLALKYFNS
-61 SKNLLNKHDKFLKK
+61 SKNLLNEHDQFLKK
-75 YVFSLVSDGQISK
+75 YVFSLVADGQISK
-88 AIKHIQYSK
+88 AIKYIQYSK
-97 NKNNSSFFEANLL
+97 NKNNSNFFEVKLL
-110 LVLDSFNKKN
+110 LVLDSLNKKN
-120 FAKTSKLL
+120 FVKTSKLL
-128 TNLKAFQQYDT
+128 TNLKAFQQNDT
-139 YEIIIYETLKSYNKL
+139 YEFIIYETLKSYNKL

-159 IESPNQNFGKLSLIT
+159 IESPNQNLGKISLIT
-174 TAFQNCYLTSNKT
+174 TAFQNCYLNSNKT

-193 LINSAEGDYSRY
+193 LINSAEGNYSRY

-226 LTIDPLTGNLLI
+226 STIDPLTSDLLI

-255 YFSCKQESDILAE
+255 HFSCKQETDILAE

-282 YEKSNFFLNIS
+282 YKKSNFFLNIS

-300 YFNLSLLAEDY
+300 YFNLSLLAENY

-328 EKDEIYNWYK
+328 EEDEIYNWYK
-338 IKKKTQIIAKQQNE
+338 IKKKAQIIAKQKNK
-352 NQSLKFVEKKF
+352 NLSLKFVEKKL

-378 NIYKN
+378 NMYKN

-395 IVLSQIDENSEAYA
+395 IVLSQIEENSEAYA
-409 DILYRRGSSYERLG
+409 DILYRRGGSYERLG

-435 LEIIPKDPYVINYL
+435 LEIIPEDPYVINYL

-456 NYKIKEAIQML
+456 DYKIQEAIQML

-475 NDPYIIDS
+475 SDPYIIDS
-483 IGWGYH
+483 IGWGYY

-541 KTTEDDMK
+541 KTTEDDIK